1 MKLAITILTII
12 ALSTSI
18 VWGQH
23 QVFLK
28 NQKTGRLKKLKE
40 TTYFSFDIRTSD
52 NSKLSNYGRI
62 IQMNDSTLTVEEYVK
77 PSMRRAATPAILTIE
92 INDIKS
98 IKNYLIDN
106 DDFNIFGGMLI
117 IGGAI
122 SLVATPVVWIANGK
136 EAGQD
141 GAIFTAGL
149 LTAGGLLLLPQ
160 FIGKRRQMT
169 KWKFVKG

>member
-1 MKLAITILTII
+1 
-12 ALSTSI
+12 
-18 VWGQH
+18 
-23 QVFLK
+23 
-28 NQKTGRLKKLKE
+28 
-40 TTYFSFDIRTSD
+40 
-52 NSKLSNYGRI
+52 
-62 IQMNDSTLTVEEYVK
+62 MNDSTLTVEEYVK